1 MAEEYKSSKTKQVM
15 NLINAKPSGVNP
27 FLPPAEQ
34 EKEKKV
40 RTESTVEDKLYTYTQ
55 SKRGSTAPKQSHTPK
70 HNPMLHIPE
79 EDVQN
84 VPHSPEAA
92 VSKPVTRRH
101 TGQITI
107 DINRIIIDEI
117 LDDALRRFNT
127 CHCEKCKRII
137 SEKVL
142 EQVPVKIVTVTPD
155 EEQSVVD
162 NYCNYARKDIYSAI
176 VKTVLAN
183 KRRPFHGE

>member
-15 NLINAKPSGVNP
+15 DLINAKPSGVNP

-34 EKEKKV
+34 EKEKKAKA
-40 RTESTVEDKLYTYTQ
+40 ESTIEDKLYSYTR
-55 SKRGSTAPKQSHTPK
+55 SKRGATAPKPPHRPK

-79 EDVQN
+79 ATADN
-84 VPHSPEAA
+84 ASHSSETA
-92 VSKPVTRRH
+92 VSRPVTRH

-117 LDDALRRFNT
+117 LDDALCRFNT

-137 SEKVL
+137 SERVL
-142 EQVPVKIVTVTPD
+142 EQVSVKIVTVTPD
-155 EEQSVVD
+155 EEKSVID
-162 NYCNYARKDIYSAI
+162 SYCNYARKEIYSAI
-176 VKTVLAN
+176 VKTVLEN